1 MPLSAREPL
10 SSNSVKRTVN
20 HPSPASSG
28 GVRTWAFGLALAA
41 AAAAA
46 YANSFGGPFVFD
58 DLHSIVS
65 NEQLRGPDAW
75 WRVFT
80 PAGRSDFSLA
90 GRPIGAWTFALN
102 HAWGGLSVAG
112 YHAFNLAIHV
122 AAGLLLFGLV
132 RRTLALESLR
142 ERWGAHAELLGAL
155 TAALFLLHPIQTKA
169 VTFIVQRLESLT
181 ALLYLVVL
189 YALVRSATDA
199 ARARRWS
206 ALAVGACALGMGVK
220 EVMVSAPLVALLY
233 DRAFLSGSLR
243 GAWRARRALHLAL
256 ASTWIFLAELVLT
269 SPRLGVTSASDA
281 ELGRIDYL
289 LLQLGAF
296 GHYLRQI
303 VWPNA
308 LVFDYGMFGD
318 GVPAADFSARW
329 WAGALAALA
338 TVGAALWGL
347 VNNRAWGFVA
357 AAAFA
362 VLAPSSSIVP
372 IRLDPL
378 AEHRLYLPLA
388 ALALAAAVGM
398 LALARRVAPLR
409 AHAAALAL
417 GALLALALGA
427 TTHARN
433 RDYASAVALWGD
445 TAAKRPTSAR
455 ALTNYGI
462 ALVQAGEVE
471 RALELH
477 RAALAARADYAEAHH
492 NLGNALLLSSRPQ
505 EALQSFERALELDPD
520 NVESSV
526 GAGEA
531 LFRVGRKDEAAQR
544 FERALERE
552 PRLYGAHYRLAGV
565 CVEQRR
571 IDKAV
576 QHLQAALALDG
587 RDPLLWTLLGSL
599 LAEQGRYAEARLK
612 FETALRIQPGFA
624 EARTKLERLRSL
636 EAR

>member
-1 MPLSAREPL
+1 M
-10 SSNSVKRTVN
+10 KRAAN
-20 HPSPASSG
+20 HPSPASTG
-28 GVRTWAFGLALAA
+28 GVPTWALALALVA

-58 DLHSIVS
+58 DLHSIAL
-65 NEQLRGPDAW
+65 NDQLRGPDAW

-80 PAGRSDFSLA
+80 PAGRGDFGLA

-102 HAWGGLSVAG
+102 YAWGGLAVAG
-112 YHAFNLAIHV
+112 YHALNLAIHV
-122 AAGLLLFGLV
+122 AAGLVLFGLV

-142 ERWGAHAELLGAL
+142 ERWGAHADVLGAL

-199 ARARRWS
+199 ARSRRWS

-243 GAWRARRALHLAL
+243 GAWRSRRVLHLAL
-256 ASTWIFLAELVLT
+256 ASTWALLALLVLT
-269 SPRLGVTSASDA
+269 SPRLGVTSATDA
-281 ELGRIDYL
+281 ELGRSDYF

-303 VWPNA
+303 AWPNA

-329 WAGALAALA
+329 WAGALAALG
-338 TVGAALWGL
+338 TLGAALWGL
-347 VNNRAWGFVA
+347 ARNRAWGFVA

-362 VLAPSSSIVP
+362 VLAPSSSFVP

-388 ALALAAAVGM
+388 ALALPAALG
-398 LALARRVAPLR
+398 LLEIARRVAPQR
-409 AHAAALAL
+409 AHAVAFSL
-417 GALLALALGA
+417 GALLALALGW

-433 RDYASAVALWGD
+433 RDYASAAALWGD

-455 ALTNYGI
+455 ALTNFGI
-462 ALVQAGEVE
+462 ALVQDGEVE

-477 RAALAARADYAEAHH
+477 RAALAARPDYAEAHH
-492 NLGNALLLSSRPQ
+492 NLGNALLLSNRPE

-520 NVESSV
+520 NAESAAA
-526 GAGEA
+526 AGEA
-531 LFRVGRKDEAAQR
+531 LLRVGRKDEAAER
-544 FERALERE
+544 FEQALARE
-552 PRLYGAHYRLAGV
+552 PRLYGAHYRLAGL

-571 IDKAV
+571 TDKAV

-599 LAEQGRYAEARLK
+599 LAEQGRFHEARLK
-612 FETALRIQPGFA
+612 FEMALRIQPGFA
-624 EARTKLERLRSL
+624 DARAKLERLRSL